1 MKIRR
6 NITINPE
13 IAALAEALMKLRKFD
28 DFSGFVEQLIRE
40 EYERRTGPVQFTAV
54 RDTVDTAASTA
65 EKAAV
70 EVANKRRG
78 SAKSPRA

>member
-40 EYERRTGPVQFTAV
+40 EYERRTGPVQLTSTRAI
-54 RDTVDTAASTA
+54 VDTAASIA
-65 EKAAV
+65 EQAVV
-70 EVANKRRG
+70 EVATKRRG
-78 SAKSPRA
+78 RAKVPRA